1 MRVVMLHQYFKTPEE
16 GGGIRSWYLCHALK
30 QAGHD
35 VEVITSW
42 NNPNRKT
49 VSSEGFP
56 VHYLPVYYANNLGVA
71 RRIWAFLQ
79 FAMAAHKKLSTLAK
93 PDCVYAIST
102 PISIGWLAKRFFHK
116 TAIPYIF
123 EVGDLW
129 PDVPVQMGFVRN
141 KILVYLLK
149 KLELSIYDEA
159 KNIVAMSPAMMDYF
173 ETLGQ
178 LPKTICVTN
187 FSDLSFFSGHTQ
199 PDEVFTVAY
208 TGSLGKANCLTYLID
223 LAQEAQNRGLANFRC
238 VIMGE
243 GAERALLEAKVRE
256 KGLQNVRFLAHDSK
270 EKAMALLQESSMAY
284 LSFAQYN
291 RIWTGSPNKYFDALA
306 LGKPVL
312 CNFGGWIGE
321 KITRTGCGIV
331 YQATDP
337 KAFFDQ
343 HWESLQTSGRLE
355 SMGENA
361 LQLAKEK
368 YSIEQQMPRW
378 LSLFSV

>member
-1 MRVVMLHQYFKTPEE
+1 MRVVMLHQYFKTPQE

-35 VEVITSW
+35 VEVITAW
-42 NNPNRKT
+42 NGPDRKI
-49 VSSEGFP
+49 VCSEGFP
-56 VHYLPVYYANNLGVA
+56 VHYLPVYYANNLGIA
-71 RRIWAFLQ
+71 RRVWAFLL
-79 FAMAAHKKLSTLAK
+79 FAMAASKKLTTLPR
-93 PDCVYAIST
+93 PDYVYAIST
-102 PISIGWLAKRFFHK
+102 PITIGWLARRFCRK
-116 TAIPYIF
+116 AAVPYIF

-129 PDVPVQMGFVRN
+129 PDVPVQMGYVNNRA
-141 KILVYLLK
+141 LVHLLK
-149 KLELSIYDEA
+149 KLELSIYAEA

-173 ETLGQ
+173 KKLGQ

-223 LAQEAQNRGLANFRC
+223 LAQEAQNRGLTNFRC

-243 GAERALLEAKVRE
+243 GAERALLENKVKE
-256 KGLQNVRFLAHDSK
+256 KGLQNVRFLAHGSK
-270 EKAMALLQESSMAY
+270 EKAIALLQESSMAY
-284 LSFAQYN
+284 LSFAQYDKL
-291 RIWTGSPNKYFDALA
+291 WTGSPNKYFDALA

-312 CNFGGWIGE
+312 SNFGGWIRE
-321 KITRTGCGIV
+321 EITRIGCGIV

-337 KAFFDQ
+337 KSFFDQ
-343 HWESLQTSGRLE
+343 HWESLQANGKLE

-361 LQLAKEK
+361 LQLAREK
-368 YSIEQQMPRW
+368 YGFEQQMPGW